1 MAIGL
6 MKKRPIL
13 TLALVSL
20 LGAGCAT
27 KGDVQA
33 VATQNTRLRSDL
45 KAMEDRYAD
54 ATKSMDGLRQVVDE
68 ANALLSRN
76 SADLGSKFEQQTQE
90 IALLKGKLEEAHHA
104 IQALEKKLEDQA
116 SQVVDRVAVLEQNQQ
131 KIVDKVAPTMP
142 TDAAG
147 LWTAAQEFQ
156 KSGERP
162 QMRRYLNELLK
173 GFPMDARAPA
183 ARLAIG
189 KSFADENNHRQ
200 AAGHYQKLLDDF
212 PKSPEVAEAM
222 YLLGVSFV
230 ELKFCTDAQS
240 IFIDVTRR
248 FKASPH
254 AKNAAT
260 QARAVRKLL
269 DDKTRCTS

>member
-1 MAIGL
+1 MT
-6 MKKRPIL
+6 KRPIL

-33 VATQNTRLRSDL
+33 VATQNARLRADL

-76 SADLGSKFEQQTQE
+76 SADVGSRVEEQTQE

-104 IQALEKKLEDQA
+104 IQTLEKKLEEQA
-116 SQVVDRVAVLEQNQQ
+116 SQVVDRVTVLEQNQQ
-131 KIVDKVAPTMP
+131 KIVDKVAPAMP
-142 TDAAG
+142 SDAAG

-156 KSGERP
+156 KNGERA

-173 GFPMDARAPA
+173 GFPTDARAPA
-183 ARLAIG
+183 ARLTIG

-212 PKSPEVAEAM
+212 PKSAEVAEAM
-222 YLLGVSFV
+222 YLLGVSFI
-230 ELKFCTDAQS
+230 ELKFCTDAQA
-240 IFIDVTRR
+240 IFLDVTKR
-248 FKASPH
+248 FKSSPQ

-260 QARAVRKLL
+260 QAKAVKKLF